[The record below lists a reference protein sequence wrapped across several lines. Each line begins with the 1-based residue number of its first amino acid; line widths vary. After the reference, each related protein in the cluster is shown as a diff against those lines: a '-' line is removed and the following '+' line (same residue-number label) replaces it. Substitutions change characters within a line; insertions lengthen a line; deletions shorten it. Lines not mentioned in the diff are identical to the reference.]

1 MQMQGSEAVWQP
13 VLDAHLHRVYPGLLI
28 TSTGN
33 TAIVVCLTSGARR
46 TLPPRLERLG
56 TRAIGAAGVTDSG
69 GTLVDACTGSF
80 YNVVR
85 PQRTVKNTAIVVC

>member
-1 MQMQGSEAVWQP
+1 MRA
-13 VLDAHLHRVYPGLLI
+13 LDAAHEAMYSDNFLGERRFTG
-28 TSTGN
+28 TGN